1 MCVLIFVT
9 ILFGTFLILRRIQG
23 DIVIN
28 VNPSSCKVSLPV
40 VIEGFSLKLNFFNRF
55 SKKAQI

>member
-28 VNPSSCKVSLPV
+28 VKLSSCKVSLPV
-40 VIEGFSLKLNFFNRF
+40 VIEGF
-55 SKKAQI
+55 